1 MLRQSRQNDRATLK
15 CNELWRACM
24 QVLSMIIDSNSTDG
38 YSCATVRQ
46 HSKNNPSDSF
56 LQHTHKEKYSQTM
69 IMKQISKLLRSQ
81 LQIKVLTF
89 KWQGDL
95 SWRQISFCHP
105 IISAKNYCTWKYAM
119 ETWPTFFNIKESVY
133 WQLMRPACVNN
144 LLPASVNTTVHW
156 IRNYDYTLRVIIEPT
171 ILTYQQ

>member
-1 MLRQSRQNDRATLK
+1 MTEPHWSAMNCDVPACKCYQWSSTQTQQTGTLVPQRDNILRTIRQIAS
-15 CNELWRACM
+15 CN
-24 QVLSMIIDSNSTDG
+24 
-38 YSCATVRQ
+38 
-46 HSKNNPSDSF
+46 
-56 LQHTHKEKYSQTM
+56 THKEKYSQTM

-144 LLPASVNTTVHW
+144 LLPASVNTKVHW